1 MRRRTQIWATTL
13 LAALTLAALTAAA
26 CANGDD
32 GPADG
37 PVVYTGGA
45 AQGYPPANTILV
57 TGAGS
62 VEVTADIARLSLG
75 VESIAD
81 TIAEA
86 RGEAASALDAM
97 LAALKQH
104 GVANDDIETA
114 YFNIQPEYDYRSEGG
129 PRLTGFRVSNFLNV
143 TVRDLDTVGELIDA
157 AVQAGGDS
165 TRVNDIRF
173 EAEEP
178 EDAQREAWQ
187 LAVRDATA
195 QADLLAAEAGVARGA
210 PVLISSD
217 QSSYSVPLARGE
229 AAFADASFST
239 PILPGSLSIEAR
251 VTIAFAIG
259 E

>member
-1 MRRRTQIWATTL
+1 MRRRTYIRATAL
-13 LAALTLAALTAAA
+13 LAALALAALAAAA
-26 CANGDD
+26 CANGDEPT
-32 GPADG
+32 GG
-37 PVVYTGGA
+37 SVVSTSGA

-97 LAALKQH
+97 LTALKQH

-114 YFNIQPEYDYRSEGG
+114 YFNIQPEYDYRSESG

-143 TVRDLDTVGELIDA
+143 TVRDLETVGELIDA

-251 VTIAFAIG
+251 VTMAFAIG
-259 E
+259 D

>member
-1 MRRRTQIWATTL
+1 MRRRTHLRATAL
-13 LAALTLAALTAAA
+13 LAGLALVVMAAAA
-26 CANGDD
+26 CGNGDEP
-32 GPADG
+32 GAATQ
-37 PVVYTGGA
+37 VVYTSGA
-45 AQGYPPANTILV
+45 EQGYPPANAILV

-75 VESIAD
+75 VESIAN
-81 TIAEA
+81 TVAEA
-86 RGEAASALDAM
+86 RGEAASALDEM
-97 LAALKQH
+97 LAALKQR

-114 YFNIQPEYDYRSEGG
+114 YFNIQPEYDYRSESG

-143 TVRDLDTVGELIDA
+143 TVRDLEAVGELIDA
-157 AVQAGGDS
+157 AVRAGGDS
-165 TRVNDIRF
+165 TRVNGIRF

-195 QADLLAAEAGVARGA
+195 QADLLASEAGVARGA

-217 QSSYSVPLARGE
+217 QSSHSVPLARGE
-229 AAFADASFST
+229 AALADASFST